1 MLRPDVKSWSK
12 VFEFFSRPHVSAQL
26 QYLRELLMNQM
37 KGTDLNSAGNILL
50 LNKCKHV
57 KHNNNAKWTGVCCK
71 NCTNVNSI
79 LHHVSVI
86 SVTATEL
93 HHLSCAFVHRPHKLV
108 DELHCKVILFI
119 QHHQPQVSNGVMGH
133 QTLRKVM
140 LHQSPYVLDRV

>member
-1 MLRPDVKSWSK
+1 MHETKDTHLSST
-12 VFEFFSRPHVSAQL
+12 
-26 QYLRELLMNQM
+26 
-37 KGTDLNSAGNILL
+37 GIILL

-108 DELHCKVILFI
+108 DELHCKIIPFI
-119 QHHQPQVSNGVMGH
+119 QHHQPQVSIIKRQQSHTHLPVCPLLTRRFIHLIFFGLPLTKFRVDLQAEGSKNRG
-133 QTLRKVM
+133 RKEGI
-140 LHQSPYVLDRV
+140 LS